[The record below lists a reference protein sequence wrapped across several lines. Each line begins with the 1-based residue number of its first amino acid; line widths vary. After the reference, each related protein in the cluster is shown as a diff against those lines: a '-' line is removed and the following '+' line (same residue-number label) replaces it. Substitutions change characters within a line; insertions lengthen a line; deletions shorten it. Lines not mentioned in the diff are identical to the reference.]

1 MYLTLNS
8 ASIYY
13 EEYGDG
19 FPIILI
25 HGSTVTGHADWS
37 HIAPLLAK
45 KFRVIIPDC
54 RGHGKSSNPNLS
66 YSFKEMADDI
76 AAL

>member
-8 ASIYY
+8 SSIYY

-37 HIAPLLAK
+37 HIAPQLAK

-66 YSFKEMADDI
+66 YSF
-76 AAL
+76 